1 MERQTL
7 TSFSEQHRIAAMK
20 KYKIIEPYLNK
31 QETIK
36 EIAIKNKVS
45 TRTLYRWVQKYEHDG
60 LVGLIR
66 KTRTD
71 FEQIRISEEVV
82 LVLNLRQLFVET
94 KIN

>member
-1 MERQTL
+1 MDRQTL
-7 TSFSEQHRIAAMK
+7 TSFSDQQRIDAMK

-36 EIAIKNKVS
+36 EIAIENKIP

-66 KTRTD
+66 RTRTD
-71 FEQIRISEEVV
+71 FE
-82 LVLNLRQLFVET
+82 
-94 KIN
+94 